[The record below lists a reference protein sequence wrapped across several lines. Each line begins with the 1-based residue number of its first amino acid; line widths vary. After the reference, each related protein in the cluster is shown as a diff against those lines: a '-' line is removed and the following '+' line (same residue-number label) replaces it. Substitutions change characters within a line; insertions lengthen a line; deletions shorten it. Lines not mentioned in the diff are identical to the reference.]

1 MFRQHPGGQ
10 QQQQQHQSQPP
21 PPNIPTH
28 SWYPPS
34 VSGSSSSGPSRVPPP
49 IFSSSSSGTSSPSR
63 TPTST
68 GFQPQTSLQGSSTI
82 VASLKDKSVEEL
94 GKLMHDTE
102 TYKKFLESLDEV
114 RRLDKLRNQLSNG
127 NVDESRKN
135 LEKESEIAELRNQ
148 CMIIRNTELAA
159 AQERFEEVEK
169 QYKEVHARCSPQ
181 SLLDK
186 LQSAA
191 NDADDE
197 SENLHRKLL
206 SGEIELGEFI
216 QIYRKQ
222 RILFHRRTLIRMAA
236 LTSLTTPG

>member
-10 QQQQQHQSQPP
+10 HQQNQGQPP

-28 SWYPPS
+28 SWYPSS
-34 VSGSSSSGPSRVPPP
+34 VLGSSTSGPSRVPPP
-49 IFSSSSSGTSSPSR
+49 IFSSSSSGTNSPR
-63 TPTST
+63 MLTST
-68 GFQPQTSLQGSSTI
+68 GFQPQTSLQGGSTV

-94 GKLMHDTE
+94 GKLMHDTD

-114 RRLDKLRNQLSNG
+114 RRLDKLRNELTSG
-127 NVDESRKN
+127 NVDESRMN

-148 CMIIRNTELAA
+148 CMIIRNTELAT
-159 AQERFEEVEK
+159 AQEKFEEVEK
-169 QYKEVHARCSPQ
+169 QYKEVHARCSPH

-186 LQSAA
+186 LQGAA

-216 QIYRKQ
+216 QKYRKQ

-236 LTSLTTPG
+236 LISLTTPG

>member
-1 MFRQHPGGQ
+1 
-10 QQQQQHQSQPP
+10 
-21 PPNIPTH
+21 
-28 SWYPPS
+28 
-34 VSGSSSSGPSRVPPP
+34 
-49 IFSSSSSGTSSPSR
+49 
-63 TPTST
+63 
-68 GFQPQTSLQGSSTI
+68 LQGSSTI
-82 VASLKDKSVEEL
+82 VSSLKGKSVEEL
-94 GKLMHDTE
+94 RKLMHDTE
-102 TYKKFLESLDEV
+102 AYKKFLESLDEV
-114 RRLDKLRNQLSNG
+114 RRLDKLRNELSNG

-159 AQERFEEVEK
+159 AQEKFEEVEK